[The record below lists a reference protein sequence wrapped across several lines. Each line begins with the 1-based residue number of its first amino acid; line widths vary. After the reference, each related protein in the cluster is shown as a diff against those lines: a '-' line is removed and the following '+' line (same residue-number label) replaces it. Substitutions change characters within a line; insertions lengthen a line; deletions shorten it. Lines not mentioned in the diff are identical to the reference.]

1 MSKQQNKNEVQFNM
15 RISLELRERI
25 REDAFKK
32 DVTMSDVVRLILETY
47 YGING

>member
-1 MSKQQNKNEVQFNM
+1 MSKQHNKNEVQFNM
-15 RISLELRERI
+15 RISSELRERI